1 MDNELLLA
9 RVSDAFEASL
19 TCNKP
24 QFFGFLS
31 LEESVLVQ
39 NFLENRNANYL
50 FYGGFENSVRKVLC
64 CMPDWC
70 ENPPFPVTALTLNYR
85 TADDLRHRDFLGS
98 LMGLGL
104 KRETVGDILIEKGRA
119 VVFLKTE
126 IADYVVQNLSKVG
139 RVGVNIQKG
148 YDLPLPKT
156 EDLKENTVSVASC
169 RLDCIVSACALCSRL
184 TAATLI
190 ESGLVAVN
198 SQTVQKVTKIIADG
212 DVLSIRHKG
221 KFQVISTNK
230 RTKKGRV
237 VLCYKSY

>member
-9 RVSDAFEASL
+9 RVSDAFEASS

-31 LEESVLVQ
+31 LEESVLAQ

-70 ENPPFPVTALTLNYR
+70 ENPPFPITALTLNYR
-85 TADDLRHRDFLGS
+85 TTDDLRHRDFLGS

-139 RVGVNIQKG
+139 RVGVTIQKG

-212 DVLSIRHKG
+212 DVLSVRHKG

-237 VLCYKSY
+237 VLSYKSY